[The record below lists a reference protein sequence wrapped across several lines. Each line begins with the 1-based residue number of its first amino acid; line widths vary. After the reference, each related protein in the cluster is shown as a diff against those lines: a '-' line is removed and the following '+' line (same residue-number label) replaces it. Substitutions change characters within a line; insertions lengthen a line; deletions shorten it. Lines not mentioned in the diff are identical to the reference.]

1 MASDASRVRG
11 AWSNAGL
18 QSLRNNLAVVRQL
31 TDVPTAA
38 RGTST
43 ASAVIDRRYRRAIPN
58 RRATILTGKECEHSS
73 VSIRKIIP
81 IDEAYRLVDDLKRQG
96 KKVVFTNGCFDVI
109 HPGHTRLLRAAREL
123 GDVLVVAVNSDAS
136 VRGLYKGPERPIFP
150 EMERAEL
157 IAALEGV
164 DCVTLFDSVSVLP
177 VIERMLPN
185 VLVKGATWGPTEIV
199 GREVVEASGGQVV
212 SVPVV
217 EGFSSTS
224 IVQAAI
230 QLFPR

>member
-1 MASDASRVRG
+1 
-11 AWSNAGL
+11 
-18 QSLRNNLAVVRQL
+18 
-31 TDVPTAA
+31 
-38 RGTST
+38 
-43 ASAVIDRRYRRAIPN
+43 
-58 RRATILTGKECEHSS
+58 
-73 VSIRKIIP
+73 
-81 IDEAYRLVDDLKRQG
+81 
-96 KKVVFTNGCFDVI
+96 
-109 HPGHTRLLRAAREL
+109 
-123 GDVLVVAVNSDAS
+123 
-136 VRGLYKGPERPIFP
+136 
-150 EMERAEL
+150 MERAEL